1 MNVVLVSLIENSECQ
16 QICLSFGGGHHT
28 LLTLLLLLLI
38 ILRKNWQTWNIYRE
52 CGIQLKSM
60 KYCEMQSVVS
70 FCACWYDVQAFICSL
85 GSGCNIEFPFEKWIK
100 FDSHKIVEPT
110 CRTPTWVRGVDPP
123 GDWCIYQP
131 IVSITSSCCCFMIF
145 FGWLEKI

>member
-1 MNVVLVSLIENSECQ
+1 MKVVLVSLIENSECQ

-100 FDSHKIVEPT
+100 FDSHKIVDMSQRSGSTRWLVHLPT
-110 CRTPTWVRGVDPP
+110 NSKHYFFLLLFHDIYLVD
-123 GDWCIYQP
+123 
-131 IVSITSSCCCFMIF
+131 
-145 FGWLEKI
+145 